1 MMMDTD
7 FDLDAYLHRIAY
19 TDPRAPTLAVLT
31 ALCSAHPAAIPFE
44 NIDPLLGRPPSLR
57 LRDVQAKLV
66 GAQRGGY
73 CFEHNALLRQ
83 ALLALGFG
91 VTSLA
96 ARVVWMAP
104 PSLPVRPRTHMLLL
118 VDVPGD
124 ATGPYLVD
132 GGFGGHLVNV
142 PLRLQAELAQAS
154 PVSELRLT
162 TASDAFFTLESRL
175 PAGWSPIYRFALEP
189 QLPADYEPLNWFTA
203 THPASIFRHNLL
215 MERLTPTLRANLL
228 NDRLTLRAVGR
239 APEVRRIAE
248 AAEFGQVLTERFGLR
263 LPVPAAELFE
273 RVPKGGDALVA
284 PATS

>member
-248 AAEFGQVLTERFGLR
+248 AAEFEQVLTERFGLR